1 MTPLYHYDD
10 LHHFVGKELG
20 VSEWATVDQA
30 RINEFARCTEDRQWI
45 HVDEARCKEQSPF
58 GTTIAHGFLNLSLLG
73 GLMMQMGIVPAGVS
87 SLVNAGV
94 TNVRFKNPVRAGS
107 RVRARATVHS
117 AEAKDEGR
125 TLLILLAQL
134 EIEGETEPALTA
146 ECVAML
152 FREAHNEALA

>member
-1 MTPLYHYDD
+1 MNINYHYDH
-10 LHHFVGKELG
+10 LAEFVGKELG
-20 VSEWATVDQA
+20 VSEWALVDQD
-30 RINEFARCTEDRQWI
+30 RINEFAHCTEDRQWI
-45 HVDEARCKEQSPF
+45 HVDEARCQVESPF

-94 TNVRFKNPVRAGS
+94 TNVRFKSAVRAGS
-107 RVRARATVHS
+107 RVRARASVHS
-117 AEAKDEGR
+117 VEPKDGGR

-134 EIEGETEPALTA
+134 ELEGQAEPALTA

-152 FREAHNEALA
+152 FREVTSDAVA

>member
-1 MTPLYHYDD
+1 MNLDYHYDH
-10 LHHFVGKELG
+10 LARFVGTELG

-30 RINEFARCTEDRQWI
+30 RIDEFAHCTEDHQWI
-45 HVDEARCKEQSPF
+45 HVDPVRCQAESPF

-94 TNVRFKNPVRAGS
+94 TNVRFKNAVRAGS
-107 RVRARATVHS
+107 RVRARASVHS
-117 AEAKDEGR
+117 AEVKDGGR

-134 EIEGETEPALTA
+134 ELEGAEEPALTA

-152 FREAHNEALA
+152 FRDAQGDAVA